1 MPSRFAAPH
10 DAIDSTEAD
19 LALRRELYF
28 FTLYRLL
35 EAALL
40 ALLIFGPVAG
50 FIEAPRHPLLSR
62 VIAPTYLLVACA
74 LFLTGR
80 RGDLRMQALL
90 GVIFDIAFGVLAMH
104 AMPAVG
110 TGIALMLIFN
120 IASAALLLPLPL
132 GLGAAVAAA
141 VAVIGEFVWS
151 DVSGEGSGR
160 TPAEPVMF
168 TLGFVAIALL
178 TNFVGRQMR
187 ASHALAERRGMEA
200 AGMAE
205 TSELII
211 RRMRTGVLLVD
222 GDNGLRLANEAAML
236 LLGDAG
242 DHPGEGQGHR
252 NISLAAPE
260 LARRL
265 ARWRSEGLPDETPLQ
280 LVPDMPEVVP
290 RFARLRAGSDQTL
303 IFLDDTSLVSR
314 RAESMT
320 LATLGRFSASLAHEI
335 RNPLA
340 AINYAVQLLEESR
353 ELPTSDRRLLEIIR
367 QQGVRMNGIVENVL
381 GLARREPAQ
390 AEHLE
395 LIGFTHQF
403 IDEYTASHPLEHD
416 TLRASGTLPRVA
428 ALADPRH
435 LHQVLTALVHN
446 ALTYGRMPGQ
456 PARVTLHVSVDVSS
470 APVIEVL
477 DRGPGIP
484 ESVAAQLFRPFFTT
498 SGHGTGLGLYIAR
511 ELCRANQATLDY
523 VPLPGGGGCF
533 RIRLPGVNALLTA

>member
-19 LALRRELYF
+19 QALRRELHF
-28 FTLYRLL
+28 FSLYRLL

-50 FIEAPRHPLLSR
+50 FIEEPRHPLLGR
-62 VIAPTYLLVACA
+62 VIAPTYLVVACA

-80 RGDLRMQALL
+80 RGDLRAQALM
-90 GVIFDIAFGVLAMH
+90 GVIFDIAFAVMAMH

-120 IASAALLLPLPL
+120 VASAALLLPLPL
-132 GLGAAVAAA
+132 GLGAAVGAAL
-141 VAVIGEFVWS
+141 AVIGEFVWS
-151 DVSGEGSGR
+151 DMAGEGSGR

-168 TLGFVAIALL
+168 TLGFVAIAVL

-187 ASHALAERRGMEA
+187 DSHALAERRGMEA

-236 LLGDAG
+236 LLGDGG
-242 DHPGEGQGHR
+242 DHLGDGHGHR

-265 ARWRSEGLPDETPLQ
+265 ARWRREGLPDETPLQ

-340 AINYAVQLLEESR
+340 AINYAVQLLEESHD
-353 ELPTSDRRLLEIIR
+353 LPTSDRRLLEIIR

-390 AEHLE
+390 ADTLE

-456 PARVTLHVSVDVSS
+456 PARVTLHVSVDASS

-484 ESVAAQLFRPFFTT
+484 ESVASQLFRPFFTT